1 MKIYCENC
9 KKHTESAHP
18 KILVLISSKKA
29 KVKSE
34 SLTGK
39 IFFDK
44 INGQYEL
51 DQSLN
56 IFLLLMYFIKEH
68 EDLLCKG

>member
-9 KKHTESAHP
+9 KKHTESAHT

-29 KVKSE
+29 KVKSKCTE

-44 INGQYEL
+44 INGENEL

-56 IFLLLMYFIKEH
+56 IFFYY
-68 EDLLCKG
+68 